1 MSATA
6 RSIETDAGMI
16 SAGAQAST
24 RPRARAVTT
33 AAGAGNGHPT
43 ANESPISRP
52 VHGSGSAA
60 DAMRRRGAHAIG
72 SSPVIRT
79 SRRDAGAELGAVI
92 HFLTERFCPGLSKA
106 DVLETV
112 ERALTDL
119 QGSVHPADLAEMSF
133 RLADFRLAAL
143 VADRSRLCDTAS
155 DAAAVTGGPAPHL
168 GSQGTREG
176 L

>member
-6 RSIETDAGMI
+6 RSIATDAGMI

-33 AAGAGNGHPT
+33 AAGAANRQST
-43 ANESPISRP
+43 ANEAPISRP
-52 VHGSGSAA
+52 VHGPGPAA
-60 DAMRRRGAHAIG
+60 DAMRRRGAHATG
-72 SSPVIRT
+72 SYPVTRT
-79 SRRDAGAELGAVI
+79 SRCDAGAELGAVI
-92 HFLTERFCPGLSKA
+92 HFLTEHFCPGLSNT

-143 VADRSRLCDTAS
+143 VAERSRLSDTAS
-155 DAAAVTGGPAPHL
+155 DIAAVNGGPAPHL